1 MGADGE
7 TCQLFIWIFNY
18 YDGHSAGQYTLA
30 INYV

>member
-18 YDGHSAGQYTLA
+18 YDGHSPDSIRWL
-30 INYV
+30 